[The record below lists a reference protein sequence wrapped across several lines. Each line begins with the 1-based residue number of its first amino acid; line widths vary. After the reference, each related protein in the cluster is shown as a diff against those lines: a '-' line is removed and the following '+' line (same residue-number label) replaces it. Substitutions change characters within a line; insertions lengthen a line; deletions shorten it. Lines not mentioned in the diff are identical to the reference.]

1 MRLITLILILSFF
14 GDFAW
19 LTLYS
24 SRWSEIPASS
34 ELEKG
39 I

>member
-1 MRLITLILILSFF
+1 MRLITIVLILSFF

-24 SRWSEIPASS
+24 SRWSEIPSS
-34 ELEKG
+34 SKLEIG
-39 I
+39 T